1 MLSQRGLA
9 SGAVYTIGQPAVLS
23 ALLVNDVNDTVA
35 ITSATVSAS
44 VKVER
49 DVSAQV
55 TIGNYQLIGQ
65 TTGADG
71 YVQYKYSARA
81 TNNGA
86 ALTGVQGRGSYTGGS
101 FYAGQI
107 VSFGSITAGA
117 TASGLDTFT
126 VALPSGVSFSTNALS
141 WKATAVSTAVAVSM
155 TDSGPNDAQVGDG
168 IYTGTYTPSEA
179 GKHIVALTASGSS
192 NGAAF
197 SRTASF
203 EFEVIS
209 SAVRLGR
216 SRVKDWTETAMPF
229 RHFPTTMR
237 LK

>member
-23 ALLVNDVNDTVA
+23 ALLVNDTVA